1 MKKTITLIALMASSL
16 IFAQMDTTDK
26 KETETESKSGKISTL
41 YLNGNYSEPGQIGLS
56 YERGKD
62 GQSTIVNLSYG
73 YMNYDAGAVDVD
85 GSGFVIEIG
94 GKHYFSKKV
103 NEGIYSSNSLS
114 YGNINFD
121 KQTAFGKFDGTYSYF
136 SFFVPQVG
144 YKINFGKFSVDP
156 YIGAMWKIEV
166 KGKGD
171 IDNNNTDEW
180 VLRGGVRVGYTF

>member
-16 IFAQMDTTDK
+16 IFAQTTDTVEK
-26 KETETESKSGKISTL
+26 KETESKSGKISTL

-62 GQSTIVNLSYG
+62 GKSTIVNLSYG
-73 YMNYDAGAVDVD
+73 YMNYDAGPVDVD

-94 GKHYFSKKV
+94 GKHYFNQKA
-103 NEGIYSSNSLS
+103 NEGLYSSNSLS

-121 KQTAFGKFDGTYSYF
+121 EQIGSGKFDGTYSYF

-180 VLRGGVRVGYTF
+180 VLRGGVRVGYSF

>member
-16 IFAQMDTTDK
+16 IFAQTDTAEK
-26 KETETESKSGKISTL
+26 KEPETKPAKVSTL

-56 YERGKD
+56 YERGKE
-62 GQSTIVNLSYG
+62 GQSTIINLSYG
-73 YMNYDAGAVDVD
+73 YMNYEVGPVDVD

-94 GKHYFSKKV
+94 AKHYFNQKTS
-103 NEGIYSSNSLS
+103 EGLYSSNCLS

-180 VLRGGVRVGYTF
+180 VLRGGVRVGYNF